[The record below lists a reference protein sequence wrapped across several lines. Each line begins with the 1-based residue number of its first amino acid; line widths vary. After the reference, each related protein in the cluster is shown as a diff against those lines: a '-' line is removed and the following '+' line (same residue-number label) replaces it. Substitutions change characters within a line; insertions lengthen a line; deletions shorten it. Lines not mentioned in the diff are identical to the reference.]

1 MTTSMLNL
9 HRVMRLAEAQNPAEF
24 ANLRK
29 DPTVV
34 TPELVKAWDY
44 FQAALARSDRSERVH
59 FRLAQLTVMF
69 GDAEG
74 NIEAESE
81 HVMNALS
88 MAKGYTGLLFDA
100 GLLCMHSGNF
110 EEAADHWENCLS
122 RSRQYEG
129 RIVQFGLGLPARLY
143 FEKVL
148 PQNPEDLLRLSRKY
162 FSTDDQKT
170 PNELLLVH
178 TRRLINSSNHDDV
191 QKSVLNGQAWFQAK
205 EFQKAIAEFEP
216 ILETDPNRS
225 NWRLD
230 YANCLAGVGRY
241 DDAIREMKICQ
252 LERPESAIKI
262 SRLVERIKRDRI
274 RDRKEA
280 QEVTTPDSL

>member
-1 MTTSMLNL
+1 MCI
-9 HRVMRLAEAQNPAEF
+9 RDR
-24 ANLRK
+24 
-29 DPTVV
+29 
-34 TPELVKAWDY
+34 VKAWDY

-59 FRLAQLTVMF
+59 FRLAQLTVML
-69 GDAEG
+69 GDTEG
-74 NIEAESE
+74 NIASESE
-81 HVMNALS
+81 HVTNALS

-110 EEAADHWENCLS
+110 GDAAEHWANCIS

-178 TRRLINSSNHDDV
+178 TRRLINSSNLDDV

-205 EFQKAIAEFEP
+205 EFQKAIGEFEP

-225 NWRLD
+225 KWRLE

-252 LERPESAIKI
+252 LEQPESAIKI
-262 SRLVERIKRDRI
+262 SRLVERIKRDRV
-274 RDRKEA
+274 RQRKED
-280 QEVTTPDSL
+280 QEVTPDSL